1 MAAKHKV
8 EGEAVLQLKNFDD
21 CRPVMSE
28 DITEEAVVLFVSS
41 KSLPPRGRVHPGHSS
56 PLSTRPSA
64 RELMTSVGQEGKLGE
79 VEDNEEPDSD
89 EEVRQELEVNA
100 HIFVKIRTVSKN
112 PR

>member
-1 MAAKHKV
+1 MDRHAAPNINNFQFAITSSPEVAAKHKV
-8 EGEAVLQLKNFDD
+8 EGEAVLLLKNFDD

-64 RELMTSVGQEGKLGE
+64 RARISLLLPV
-79 VEDNEEPDSD
+79 
-89 EEVRQELEVNA
+89 
-100 HIFVKIRTVSKN
+100 
-112 PR
+112 